1 MRKNI
6 MYTLKTA
13 LVLACVLPI
22 AATAQEATAQQETQV
37 QKADKEFYGKP
48 TNWRPYD
55 QRGINQFETP
65 KDGETIPF
73 EGLRIRFGAG
83 FTQQYQNLK
92 HENTALNNDKATLT
106 SSTGVKSVGNKLYPL
121 QPGFNTSQANLF
133 TDVQLADGIRLNVTT
148 YLSARHH
155 NEAWVKGGYIQF
167 DKLPFNTPF
176 FNKLMELATIKVG
189 HMEINYGDQHFRRTD
204 GGQSLQNPFIENH
217 IVDAF
222 ATEIGGEVYLQKNGL
237 FGMLGVSNGMIKG
250 HVDSTFKTTQD
261 DNTKRN
267 PSIYL
272 KGGLDKR
279 LSEKLRVRLSGSLY
293 TNSSQAGSG
302 LTLYGGDRTGS
313 NYWMVMETEMMK
325 EKGTNAI
332 IKSTYDGAAFSGRYN
347 PGFSKKITAIMLN
360 GFVKAGGLEVF
371 GTVESAKGRS
381 KSEVSERNMTQLA
394 GDVIYRFGKA
404 ENLFIGAR
412 YNTVKAE
419 QLNAATSSLYDVN
432 ITRIVGSA
440 GWFVT
445 RNVLLKGEV
454 VNQEYKDFLPA
465 DYRNGGKFS
474 GFVIEA
480 VVGF

>member
-1 MRKNI
+1 MRPS
-6 MYTLKTA
+6 Y
-13 LVLACVLPI
+13 
-22 AATAQEATAQQETQV
+22 
-37 QKADKEFYGKP
+37 
-48 TNWRPYD
+48 WRPYD
-55 QRGINQFETP
+55 QRGINVFEES
-65 KDGETIPF
+65 KQADSIPY

-92 HENTALNNDKATLT
+92 HENTALNNDRATLT
-106 SSTGVKSVGNKLYPL
+106 SSTGVKSLGNKLYPL

-133 TDVQLADGIRLNVTT
+133 TDVQLADGIRLNLTT

-155 NEAWVKGGYIQF
+155 NETWVKGGYIQF

-176 FNKLMELATIKVG
+176 FNKLMEYATIKVG

-204 GGQSLQNPFIENH
+204 GGQSLWNPFIENY

-250 HVDSTFKTTQD
+250 HVDSTYKTTQD
-261 DNTKRN
+261 DNVKRN

-272 KGGLDKR
+272 KGGLDKQ
-279 LSEKLRVRLSGSLY
+279 LAEKLRVRVSGSLY
-293 TNSSQAGSG
+293 TNSSAAGSG
-302 LTLYGGDRTGS
+302 LTLYSGDRTGS
-313 NYWMVMETEMMK
+313 NYWMVMDRENQV
-325 EKGTNAI
+325 EKGTGAI
-332 IKSTYDGAAFSGRYN
+332 IKNAYDASFTSGRYN
-347 PGFSKKITAIMLN
+347 PGFSKKITAVMLN

-371 GTVESAKGRS
+371 GTFETANGRS
-381 KSEVSERNMTQLA
+381 KTELKERNMTQLA
-394 GDVIYRFGKA
+394 GDVIYRFGKN
-404 ENLFIGAR
+404 ENLFVGAR

-419 QLNAATSSLYDVN
+419 QLNATNASLYDVN
-432 ITRIVGSA
+432 ITRIAGAA